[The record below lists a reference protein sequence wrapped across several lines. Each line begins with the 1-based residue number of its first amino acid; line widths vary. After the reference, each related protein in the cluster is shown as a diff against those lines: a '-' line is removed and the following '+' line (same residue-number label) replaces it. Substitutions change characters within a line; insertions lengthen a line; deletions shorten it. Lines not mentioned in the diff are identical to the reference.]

1 MLKMTMVNRYRAISI
16 ETRNMKK
23 TLNYYN
29 VNAKTFT
36 QNTINVDFKSTQER
50 FLKTLPCASS
60 ILDFGCGSG
69 RDTKYFLSQ
78 GYNVTAIDGSEEL
91 CRLASEY
98 TGIPIKHMLFQDLE
112 EENVYDGIRACS
124 SILHLPYQELKSVLN
139 KMAQALKENGMVY
152 TSFKYGTYE
161 GERNGRYFTDMTEEK
176 FETLLKEIEAFHIE
190 EQWVTSDVRPD
201 RGDEKWLNLILRK
214 Y

>member
-1 MLKMTMVNRYRAISI
+1 MQ
-16 ETRNMKK
+16 K

-29 VNAKTFT
+29 TNAKTFK

-50 FLKTLPCASS
+50 FLKRLPCASN

-69 RDTKYFLSQ
+69 RDTKYFLFQ
-78 GYNVTAIDGSEEL
+78 GHHVTAIDGSEEL

-98 TGIPIKHMLFQDLE
+98 TGIPVKHMLFQDLE
-112 EENVYDGIRACS
+112 EENVYDGIWACS

-139 KMAQALKENGMVY
+139 KMAQALKENGIVY
-152 TSFKYGTYE
+152 TSFKYGTFE

-214 Y
+214 N